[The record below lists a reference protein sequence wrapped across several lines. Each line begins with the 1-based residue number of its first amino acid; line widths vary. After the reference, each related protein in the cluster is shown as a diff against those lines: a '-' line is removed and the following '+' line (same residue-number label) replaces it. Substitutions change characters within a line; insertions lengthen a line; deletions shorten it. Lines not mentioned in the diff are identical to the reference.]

1 MNYIICKCHFHSF
14 HTSGALGPEAMSRPN
29 MMSLSTEVPLSMAML
44 AAITLATCT
53 LITSIEGEIYVF
65 LIVVFFILY

>member
-1 MNYIICKCHFHSF
+1 
-14 HTSGALGPEAMSRPN
+14 
-29 MMSLSTEVPLSMAML
+29 MMSLPTEVPLSMAML

-65 LIVVFFILY
+65 FIVVFFILY